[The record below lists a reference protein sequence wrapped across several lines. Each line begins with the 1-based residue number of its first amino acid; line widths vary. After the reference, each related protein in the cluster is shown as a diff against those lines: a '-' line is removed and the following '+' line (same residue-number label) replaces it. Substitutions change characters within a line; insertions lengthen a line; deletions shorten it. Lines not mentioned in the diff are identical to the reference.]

1 MLYNRNTSEVGK
13 VNGLVVTILFV
24 GLVLIALYVAINI
37 LDTSNGLYAG
47 MQSLIGVNPSDVLPS
62 ILE

>member
-24 GLVLIALYVAINI
+24 GLVLIALYVAVNV
-37 LDTSNGLYAG
+37 LSVDNNLYVY
-47 MQSLIGVNPSDVLPS
+47 MSSLIGK
-62 ILE
+62 